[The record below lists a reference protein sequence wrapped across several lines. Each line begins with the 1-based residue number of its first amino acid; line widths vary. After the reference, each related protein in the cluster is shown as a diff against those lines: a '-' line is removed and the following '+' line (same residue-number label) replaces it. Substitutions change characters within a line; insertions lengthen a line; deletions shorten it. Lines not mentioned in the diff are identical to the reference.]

1 MKTVKMATEQV
12 YEMAGT
18 ESELLSHIKSQK
30 ASLFWAYHEIT
41 TRKHKRQRDDRS
53 CKRDKKPW
61 KTKDMLD

>member
-41 TRKHKRQRDDRS
+41 TRKH
-53 CKRDKKPW
+53 
-61 KTKDMLD
+61 